1 MKIFNPIYIV
11 AIVTAFFLWKFS
23 QSFTQDSVLFYGFAE
38 NKETE
43 INLDHAVQVDKILV
57 TPGEFV
63 KKGQLLIEVSQ
74 TDFVYDIDKERN
86 NIDELKIEE
95 SLWQTE
101 IDGKISILNT
111 KHQTELTEIQDE
123 IKEILAEKKYQESL
137 FIDLETIKPKDR
149 KINYDPLQ
157 EKINKLQGEKNRLTT
172 LYQAELANLNQ
183 QKSNSKN
190 PFLQKVKS
198 IEHEISRNETRLKKL
213 SLIAPTDG
221 LIGNVHCKEAENI
234 TSFKTLITFYEPNP
248 SLVKGFVHEDL
259 IMEVNLNDNLSVR
272 STKSGQFH
280 CKGIVS
286 GLGSRIVEIPERLR
300 KNPEL
305 KTYGRE
311 VLIEIPTENDF
322 LQKEKVVIEFVN
334 SKRISDG
341 STKVENRKNLAKQ
354 PISE

>member
-11 AIVTAFFLWKFS
+11 AIIAAFFLWKFS
-23 QSFTQDSVLFYGFAE
+23 QSFTHDSILFYGFAE

-43 INLDHAVQVDKILV
+43 INLDHSVQVDKILV

-74 TDFVYDIDKERN
+74 TDFVYDIGQEKN
-86 NIDELKIEE
+86 NIDELRIKE
-95 SLWQTE
+95 SLWQSE
-101 IDGKISILNT
+101 VEGKINILKT

-123 IKEILAEKKYQESL
+123 IQEISAEKKYQESL
-137 FIDLETIKPKDR
+137 FVDLESIKTEDR

-157 EKINKLQGEKNRLTT
+157 EKINKLEGEKNRLTT
-172 LYQAELANLNQ
+172 LFEAELANLNQ
-183 QKSNSKN
+183 QKSSSKN

-198 IEHEISRNETRLKKL
+198 IKDEIERNETRLKKL

-259 IMEVNLNDNLSVR
+259 LMQVNLNDSLLVR
-272 STKSGQFH
+272 STKSDKFQ

-300 KNPEL
+300 KNPEF

-311 VLIEIPTENDF
+311 VLIEIPTQNDF
-322 LQKEKVVIEFVN
+322 LQKEKVVIEFMNGLKISAITNN
-334 SKRISDG
+334 S
-341 STKVENRKNLAKQ
+341 ENRKSMAKK
-354 PISE
+354 PSSE